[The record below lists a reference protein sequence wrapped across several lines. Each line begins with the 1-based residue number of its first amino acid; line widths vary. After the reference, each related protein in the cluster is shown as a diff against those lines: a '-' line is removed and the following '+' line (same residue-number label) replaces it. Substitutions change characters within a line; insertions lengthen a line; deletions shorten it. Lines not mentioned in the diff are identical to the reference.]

1 MRYLAV
7 QELRGGY
14 RVPLFIE
21 LRRIDKATNL
31 TDLLKAQLSLHS
43 ESTDDELLTHLLA
56 RGNVT
61 LLLDGFDEV
70 AREFVLDVRGRLA
83 ELIAKHKKLRIV
95 ISSRPGAL
103 CAHIQDLPKM
113 LQVEIA
119 ELNEADFEP
128 FLKKIGTDEAVASK
142 LLQAVNGSSTQV
154 KRLLKTPLM
163 LTLLVLTCGGKQQ
176 IPDTLPEFYDSLFRV
191 LAIMHDE
198 TKPGYVREMATKLTY
213 AELEQLFECFSFVSR
228 EKFEKPSLNPAQ
240 FEESVK
246 VAVEYTG
253 HQCTPEGFR
262 TDVSE
267 TVCLMVREGIDT
279 TFIHKSIHEYYTARF
294 VKSLPDDET
303 AKQAY
308 DSITEIRLVSW
319 GAELRFLE
327 QIDPIRYKI
336 FFRKQQ
342 LERFIHRSGHKST
355 SRKLITKAGL
365 KECLRYFWL
374 MQPGQAFRIGITPY
388 GLKNMNS
395 QLFLEIGADLN
406 ALVTKNS
413 ALKHLPRTSDLFKM
427 VAQEPSFY
435 AEVEYFFEQKIRA
448 SLAELDAIADEERKR
463 KATIFSVLNRA
474 PALRKY

>member
-1 MRYLAV
+1 M
-7 QELRGGY
+7 
-14 RVPLFIE
+14 
-21 LRRIDKATNL
+21 NL
-31 TDLLKAQLSLHS
+31 QS
-43 ESTDDELLTHLLA
+43 ESTDEELLTHLLS

-70 AREFVLDVRGRLA
+70 PREFVLDVRDRIA
-83 ELIAKHKKLRIV
+83 ELIAKYKKIRVV

-103 CAHIQDLPKM
+103 CAHVQDLPKII
-113 LQVEIA
+113 QVEIA
-119 ELNEADFEP
+119 ELGESDFEP
-128 FLKKIGTDEAVASK
+128 FLTKIGTDPTVLSK
-142 LLQAVNGSSTQV
+142 LLQAVNSSSTQV

-191 LAIMHDE
+191 LAVMHDE

-228 EKFEKPSLNPAQ
+228 EKFEKPSLNPSQ
-240 FEESVK
+240 FEESIRI
-246 VAVEYTG
+246 AIDYSG
-253 HQCTPEGFR
+253 HQCTPDGFR

-267 TVCLMVREGIDT
+267 TVCLMVREGVDT

-308 DSITEIRLVSW
+308 DSITEARFLSW

-342 LERFIHRSGHKST
+342 IERFLEKCGYKST
-355 SRKLITKAGL
+355 SRKPITKTAL
-365 KECLRYFWL
+365 KECLKYYWVLGPSTSGRL
-374 MQPGQAFRIGITPY
+374 SLSPSAMSSLP
-388 GLKNMNS
+388 S
-395 QLFLEIGADLN
+395 QLFLEIGVDL
-406 ALVTKNS
+406 LV
-413 ALKHLPRTSDLFKM
+413 ALKKIPVPKQAPHTTELTDVAMQSPALYEEM
-427 VAQEPSFY
+427 VRIFAEKISRALQEL
-435 AEVEYFFEQKIRA
+435 QT
-448 SLAELDAIADEERKR
+448 IADEEQKR
-463 KATIFSVLNRA
+463 KATIFSILNKK
-474 PALRKY
+474 PALRKF